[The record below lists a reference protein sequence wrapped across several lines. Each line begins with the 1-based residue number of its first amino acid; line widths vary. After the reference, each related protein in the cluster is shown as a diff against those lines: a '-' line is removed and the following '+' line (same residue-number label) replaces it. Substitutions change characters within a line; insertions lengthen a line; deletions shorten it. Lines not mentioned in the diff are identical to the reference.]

1 MAGSDARPSP
11 AARSRTKRRIRDSG
25 ALAAGSVVAGL
36 LAYGSFALTT
46 HSLGA
51 EGAAPVSILWSYW
64 TAVAAVLTF
73 TLQHWTIRTLAHDRH
88 EGTVARSLPTI
99 AIMAAVL
106 AGLAGLVAYVFREAL
121 FGDPGIIFP
130 VLVAVITVGSMFIGL
145 VRGALVGRHRYG
157 ATAASLVGENAVRL
171 ILAVAV
177 AVTGGGSVAFG
188 VALACGPVIGL
199 VWVRSLRFDRTPA
212 AAPVSESGSVLAM
225 VSETAGGS
233 LISQVV
239 LTSAPVVLAA
249 VGGAPDQVTSLFV
262 ALAVW
267 RAPYV
272 VALGVTPKLTGGLTR
287 LAVNRQVK
295 QLARFRI
302 LTMAGVAGVAAV
314 AVLVGLT
321 LFQPLLHV
329 AFGSDIGLPN
339 WALAATGVGT
349 AIAIGN
355 LVLLLLMLAFGRS
368 RQATAAWA
376 VAVAVAAG
384 WLGLSSA
391 LAPTSRVVAAFVI
404 AEASAFILLLGLSI
418 RVPAAEQPA
427 PYPQPQLRTS

>member
-1 MAGSDARPSP
+1 LRI
-11 AARSRTKRRIRDSG
+11 KRRIRDSG

-36 LAYGSFALTT
+36 LTYGFFALTT

-64 TAVAAVLTF
+64 IAVAAVLTF

-88 EGTVARSLPTI
+88 EGTVARSLPKI

-106 AGLAGLVAYVFREAL
+106 AALAGLVAYVFREPL
-121 FGDPGIIFP
+121 FGDPGIVFP
-130 VLVAVITVGSMFIGL
+130 ALVAVITVGSMFMGL
-145 VRGALVGRHRYG
+145 LRGALAGRHRYG
-157 ATAASLVGENAVRL
+157 ATAVSLVGENAVRV

-177 AVTGGGSVAFG
+177 AVAGGGAEAFG

-199 VWVRSLRFDRTPA
+199 VWVRSLRFAPEPGHPPA
-212 AAPVSESGSVLAM
+212 SGNPLAV

-267 RAPYV
+267 RAPYI
-272 VALGVTPKLTGGLTR
+272 VALGMTPKLTGGLTR
-287 LAVNRQVK
+287 LAVNRQARPLA
-295 QLARFRI
+295 QLRM
-302 LTMAGVAGVAAV
+302 LTVAGVIGAV
-314 AVLVGLT
+314 ALAVLVSLT

-329 AFGSDIGLPN
+329 AFGEDIGLAE
-339 WALAATGVGT
+339 WALAATGAGT
-349 AIAIGN
+349 AIAVGN
-355 LVLLLLMLAFGRS
+355 LVLMLLMLALGRPG
-368 RQATAAWA
+368 QATAAWA

-384 WLGLSSA
+384 WLGLSGA
-391 LAPTSRVVAAFVI
+391 LAPTSRVVVAFVL
-404 AEASAFILLLGLSI
+404 AEASAFVLLLGLSV
-418 RVPAAEQPA
+418 RMPAGPQPS
-427 PYPQPQLRTS
+427 PHPEPQLRSS

>member
-1 MAGSDARPSP
+1 M
-11 AARSRTKRRIRDSG
+11 RDSG

-36 LAYGSFALTT
+36 LAYVFFALTT

-73 TLQHWTIRTLAHDRH
+73 SLQHWTIRTLAHDGH
-88 EGTVARSLPTI
+88 ESTVARSLPKI
-99 AIMAAVL
+99 AIVSVVVAA
-106 AGLAGLVAYVFREAL
+106 LAGLVAYVFREPL

-130 VLVAVITVGSMFIGL
+130 ALVAAITVGSTFSGL
-145 VRGALVGRHRYG
+145 VRGALAGRHRYG
-157 ATAASLVGENAVRL
+157 ATAASLVGENAVRV

-177 AVTGGGSVAFG
+177 AVAGGGSKAFG

-199 VWVRSLRFDRTPA
+199 VWVRSLRFDRGPA
-212 AAPVSESGSVLAM
+212 TVPASGSPLAL

-249 VGGAPDQVTSLFV
+249 AGGAPEQVTSLFV

-267 RAPYV
+267 RAPYL

-287 LAVNRQVK
+287 LAVSRQVR
-295 QLARFRI
+295 QLARLRM
-302 LTMAGVAGVAAV
+302 LTVAGVIGAAAV

-329 AFGSDIGLPN
+329 AFGSDVGMAA

-355 LVLLLLMLAFGRS
+355 LVLMLLMLALGRS
-368 RQATAAWA
+368 GQATAAWA
-376 VAVAVAAG
+376 AAVAVAAG
-384 WLGLSSA
+384 WLAVSGG
-391 LAPTSRVVAAFVI
+391 LAPTSRVVVAFVL
-404 AEASAFILLLGLSI
+404 AEASAFVLLLGLSV
-418 RVPAAEQPA
+418 RMPAS
-427 PYPQPQLRTS
+427 PQPSPHPQAQLRSS